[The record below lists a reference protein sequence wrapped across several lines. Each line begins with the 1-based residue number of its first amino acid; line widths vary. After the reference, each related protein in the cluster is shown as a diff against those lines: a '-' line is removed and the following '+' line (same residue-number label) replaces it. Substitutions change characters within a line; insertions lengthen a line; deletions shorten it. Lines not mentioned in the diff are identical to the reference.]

1 MALNEVRQETKTY
14 LAPALS
20 RVASHM
26 LSQMTG
32 GARGRIAVDEDF
44 EIQVDGQPLNT
55 LSGSGKVCAN
65 LAVRLG
71 LGRILTNGVFPVFMG
86 DEMDA
91 SMDADR
97 AGHLHDALTALDG
110 KLHQILVITHKTPV
124 CPRVIKLEN

>member
-1 MALNEVRQETKTY
+1 M
-14 LAPALS
+14 LA
-20 RVASHM
+20 
-26 LSQMTG
+26 QMTG
-32 GARGRIAVDEDF
+32 GARGRIVVDEDF

-91 SMDADR
+91 SMDNDR
-97 AGHLHDALTALDG
+97 AGHLHDALCALEG
-110 KLHQILVITHKTPV
+110 KLTQILVITHKRPA
-124 CPRVIKLEN
+124 CSRVITLEN

>member
-1 MALNEVRQETKTY
+1 EDSWRQGKMALNEVRQETKTY

-65 LAVRLG
+65 LAVR
-71 LGRILTNGVFPVFMG
+71 
-86 DEMDA
+86 
-91 SMDADR
+91 
-97 AGHLHDALTALDG
+97 
-110 KLHQILVITHKTPV
+110 
-124 CPRVIKLEN
+124 